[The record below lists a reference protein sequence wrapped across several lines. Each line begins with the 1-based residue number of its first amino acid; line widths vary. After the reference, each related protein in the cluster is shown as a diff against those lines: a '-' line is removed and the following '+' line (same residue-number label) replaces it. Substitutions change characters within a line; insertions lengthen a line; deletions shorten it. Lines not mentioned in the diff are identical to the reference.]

1 MTLKLQTQIALSE
14 STIESALSS
23 VSKAQS
29 VAEEAKRMEAFNELL
44 VRNEDRQWHVQQLEL
59 VESRFTASELSVKQ
73 VLSLKVAVDNF
84 VQYNDVSLHL

>member
-59 VESRFTASELSVKQ
+59 VESRFTASELSV
-73 VLSLKVAVDNF
+73 N
-84 VQYNDVSLHL
+84 